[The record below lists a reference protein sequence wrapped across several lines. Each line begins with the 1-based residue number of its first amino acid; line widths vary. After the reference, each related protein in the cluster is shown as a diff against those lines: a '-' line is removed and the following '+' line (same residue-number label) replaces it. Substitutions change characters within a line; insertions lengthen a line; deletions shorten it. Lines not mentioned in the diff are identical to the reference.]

1 MQRTRARRV
10 RRGDGKQRGMV
21 TSLDN
26 EEEDSPP
33 DWEVQDERDRHIV
46 ATVLANM
53 PSAEEVTDM
62 LGHTDP
68 TGTAG
73 DHETQAGI
81 IPGSQGEKET
91 EVQDEATTRG
101 AELLLTAARVRDLG
115 GSMSQKSVAFNV
127 VSGRVLLSDVS
138 SPPHKVPM
146 PADGHLHPPDAI
158 RQRQAGERSRR
169 GRARRSRADG
179 TISGPAAGHRD

>member
-33 DWEVQDERDRHIV
+33 HWEVQDERDRHIV

-91 EVQDEATTRG
+91 EVQDEYFST
-101 AELLLTAARVRDLG
+101 LI
-115 GSMSQKSVAFNV
+115 
-127 VSGRVLLSDVS
+127 
-138 SPPHKVPM
+138 H
-146 PADGHLHPPDAI
+146 
-158 RQRQAGERSRR
+158 
-169 GRARRSRADG
+169 
-179 TISGPAAGHRD
+179 